1 MTMCQKSQLICKLNS
16 FCLEWDVIIIYLWQS
31 LKIKGKTIY
40 HFSSMPPEIGREG
53 VYEDPRGR
61 NKIDE
66 YMVKNNK
73 ICLGLDAARV
83 KHTWN

>member
-1 MTMCQKSQLICKLNS
+1 
-16 FCLEWDVIIIYLWQS
+16 
-31 LKIKGKTIY
+31 
-40 HFSSMPPEIGREG
+40 MPPEIGREG

-83 KHTWN
+83 KHT